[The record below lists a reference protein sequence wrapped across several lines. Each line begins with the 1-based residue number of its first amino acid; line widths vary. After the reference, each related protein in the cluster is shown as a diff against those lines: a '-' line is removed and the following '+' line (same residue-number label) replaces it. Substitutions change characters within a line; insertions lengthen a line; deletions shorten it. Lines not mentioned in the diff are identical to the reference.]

1 MKKLSLLLLS
11 FLFVFSLSAQ
21 VSKPV
26 EKFVKGNIQDKTTA
40 VREASGNDAVWLSNN
55 AINFVLQS
63 KQILKNDR
71 ELDGLAV
78 AAIYAFPADYVK
90 NTSDQNREIIMDNFI
105 TMFHAFE
112 GSSTV
117 QVAVVSKVLSL
128 KDTFETY
135 KFTKVLNDYV
145 ASKLESGQ
153 DQNLIK
159 TIVNSLKE
167 IGNNTSFVCLYNLL
181 SSKKYEALVSDI
193 ETALITLL
201 PVSMN
206 EIKMIIAE
214 DKYAKSTDL
223 IGLIFDKKSE
233 ILQNSLCNIAENF
246 ISKTILLSE
255 DSTEFNGKT
264 LRTLN
269 EAVTILNENKW
280 TRSGDLLVS
289 YFGYIKPFFDKNLY
303 PESYMINLVGA
314 LNNVSSVKAVPAL
327 ITYLDQLNALTET
340 KGTVSSD
347 VVLVVVETLGAI
359 GDKAAFDALLA
370 TTYYTYPENVLSAAQ
385 LALSE
390 LKW

>member
-1 MKKLSLLLLS
+1 MKSTSSLRNLHFNGDMMKKLSLLLLS

-135 KFTKVLNDYV
+135 KFTKVLND
-145 ASKLESGQ
+145 
-153 DQNLIK
+153 
-159 TIVNSLKE
+159 
-167 IGNNTSFVCLYNLL
+167 
-181 SSKKYEALVSDI
+181 
-193 ETALITLL
+193 
-201 PVSMN
+201 
-206 EIKMIIAE
+206 
-214 DKYAKSTDL
+214 
-223 IGLIFDKKSE
+223 
-233 ILQNSLCNIAENF
+233 
-246 ISKTILLSE
+246 
-255 DSTEFNGKT
+255 
-264 LRTLN
+264 
-269 EAVTILNENKW
+269 
-280 TRSGDLLVS
+280 
-289 YFGYIKPFFDKNLY
+289 
-303 PESYMINLVGA
+303 
-314 LNNVSSVKAVPAL
+314 
-327 ITYLDQLNALTET
+327 
-340 KGTVSSD
+340 
-347 VVLVVVETLGAI
+347 
-359 GDKAAFDALLA
+359 
-370 TTYYTYPENVLSAAQ
+370 
-385 LALSE
+385 
-390 LKW
+390 